1 MCACRHVSCS
11 RRLFRQAID
20 AASDLLGG
28 SLEADRVKA
37 LQVWC
42 QQEQLGGHLIRVS
55 GSTFESLPSQGDMS
69 MSPGGNVLHSVVSQT
84 FTIWVLNDAGPGIGE
99 RSSDV

>member
-1 MCACRHVSCS
+1 MKAEVGVRLSMCACRHLSCS

-20 AASDLLGG
+20 AASDLSEG

-55 GSTFESLPSQGDMS
+55 GSTFEPLP
-69 MSPGGNVLHSVVSQT
+69 
-84 FTIWVLNDAGPGIGE
+84 
-99 RSSDV
+99 